1 MTNQLAITAI
11 TAAAPSA
18 PLVLR
23 GDLTGCVER
32 ARALG
37 FGALEIHVVDAKT
50 FPTEEVL
57 AACRAR
63 ERRISAIVTGRIFTE
78 RGLCMTSPDPEN
90 RAGAMAELRAY
101 IDIAARLEA
110 TDGVVIGWVKG
121 NRRPED
127 PNFDELLARQLAE
140 LGEYAGQRG
149 QRLLVEVINRYET
162 NLFNTAE
169 ELTAF
174 IRKWDLRGCAVHL
187 DTFHMNIEEADMAAA
202 IREAGDLL
210 GYFHVADSNRL
221 APGMGHLDFP
231 AIFAALRE
239 SGYQG
244 TVSLECIPGPDAE
257 ETGARGFAYLKK
269 LLEKC

>member
-11 TAAAPSA
+11 TSAAPSA

-23 GDLTGCVER
+23 GDLTECVGR
-32 ARALG
+32 ARELG
-37 FGALEIHVVDAKT
+37 DEAREVHVVDAGT

-57 AACRAR
+57 AACEAQG
-63 ERRISAIVTGRIFTE
+63 RRISAVVTGRIFTE

-90 RAGAMAELRAY
+90 RAGAMAELRDY
-101 IDIAARLEA
+101 IDVAARLRA

-127 PNFDELLARQLAE
+127 PDFDRLLAEQLSE

-149 QRLLVEVINRYET
+149 QTLLVEVINRYET
-162 NLFNTAE
+162 NLFNTSE
-169 ELTAF
+169 ELVRF
-174 IRKWDLRGCAVHL
+174 IRKWDLRNCRVHL

-202 IREAGDLL
+202 IHTAGDLL

-221 APGMGHLDFP
+221 TPGMGHLDFP
-231 AIFAALRE
+231 AVFAALRD
-239 SGYQG
+239 SRYQG
-244 TVSLECIPGPDAE
+244 TVSLECIPGEDAA
-257 ETGARGFAYLKK
+257 ETGAQGYAFLKNM
-269 LLEKC
+269 LEKC